1 MPQNFYKPVTVT
13 EPYDPKQRLVGA
25 VVLFIIILIIYGILK
40 LLLGMSDGKFVIPS
54 EPEKIIIK
62 ENRTK
67 NQQHDSVQNY
77 VLPQQFIFLD
87 LNGKPLQDE
96 FYEIEVEETPAK
108 SQKQFHISN
117 NNEELEEPESPPI
130 GVTKENSSLITT
142 NSPKPVLDI
151 CAFNTNKKQWYV
163 QAASF
168 KLKKNAQRL
177 VQKIIDAKIAL
188 EGCIL
193 QSRNGWYVVHL
204 PPETDYYIVQSQLEQ
219 LFHLLHLKG
228 LIRKLNGTS

>member
-54 EPEKIIIK
+54 EPETIIIE
-62 ENRTK
+62 ENRNQ
-67 NQQHDSVQNY
+67 NQQYDSAHNY
-77 VLPQQFIFLD
+77 VLPQQFVFLD

-108 SQKQFHISN
+108 SQNKFHISN

-130 GVTKENSSLITT
+130 GVTEEKSSLITT

-151 CAFNTNKKQWYV
+151 CAFNTNEKQWYV

-188 EGCIL
+188 EGCIIK
-193 QSRNGWYVVHL
+193 SRNGWYVVHL